1 MFSWLFMVFARTQ
14 VVMTQLDRARVVMT
28 QLDQMAVEHN
38 AFPTGID
45 DFSKLNATEAVNI
58 FDRIYN
64 LLICICYEGGRT
76 PHKRPN
82 DLTLN
87 TIAEK
92 IYKLK
97 RQRVAN

>member
-58 FDRIYN
+58 FDHI